1 MRATLYIILS
11 LLLSAPASAQYV
23 TRGKIE
29 FEKKS
34 NNHRQFQDES
44 GETNDWFEK
53 IKSQVP
59 KFSTSYFEM
68 SFKSDKVI
76 YKPGSREG
84 QVFKMWGDAP
94 ASKNVVMT
102 DLKNRKVSSLKQIF
116 EQKFDVEDS
125 MRVLNWVI
133 KDEIRTIANY
143 KCRKA
148 VSKICD
154 SVYVVAF
161 YTDDIAVS
169 GGPEMFS
176 GLPGMILE
184 LAIPRL
190 YTTWVATKVELVEPA
205 EADFA
210 FEPKGKKVNGQEM
223 ITTLASSFKSWGK
236 YAAKSIWWC
245 VL

>member
-1 MRATLYIILS
+1 MKQILYIIS
-11 LLLSAPASAQYV
+11 ILLVSATANAQYI
-23 TRGKIE
+23 TKGKIE

-44 GETNDWFEK
+44 GETNEWFEK

-68 SFKSDKVI
+68 AFDGNKVI

-84 QVFKMWGDAP
+84 VVFKMWGDAP
-94 ASKNVVMT
+94 ASKNIVMT
-102 DLKNRKVSSLKQIF
+102 DLANNKVNSLKQVF
-116 EQKFDVEDS
+116 EQKFNVEDTL
-125 MRVLNWVI
+125 RVLKWVI
-133 KDEIRTIANY
+133 KDEVRTIANF

-161 YTDDIAVS
+161 YTDDIMVS

-190 YTTWVATKVELVEPA
+190 YTTWVATKVETAAPT

-210 FEPKGKKVNGQEM
+210 FEPKGKKVTEKEM
-223 ITTLASSFKSWGK
+223 VTTLASSFKSWGK

-245 VL
+245 TL

>member
-1 MRATLYIILS
+1 MKAILYIIP
-11 LLLSAPASAQYV
+11 LLLLGISADGQYI
-23 TRGKIE
+23 TKGKIE
-29 FEKKS
+29 YEKKS

-44 GETNDWFEK
+44 GETNEWFEK

-59 KFSTSYFEM
+59 RFSTSYFDM
-68 SFKSDKVI
+68 SFDGNRVI
-76 YKPGSREG
+76 YKPGREG

-94 ASKNVVMT
+94 ASKNIVLT
-102 DLKNRKVSSLKQIF
+102 DLKKNKVNSLKQIF
-116 EQKFDVEDS
+116 EQKFNVEDS
-125 MRVLNWVI
+125 LRTLKWVI
-133 KDEIRTIANY
+133 KDEIRTIANF

-161 YTDDIAVS
+161 YTDDIMVS

-176 GLPGMILE
+176 GLPGMIME

-190 YTTWVATKVELVEPA
+190 YTTWVATKVETVTPPET
-205 EADFA
+205 DFA
-210 FEPKGKKVNGQEM
+210 FEAKGKKVTEEEM
-223 ITTLASSFKSWGK
+223 ISILTPSFKSWGK

-245 VL
+245 TL

>member
-1 MRATLYIILS
+1 MKHILYIISFLALS
-11 LLLSAPASAQYV
+11 VSAEAQYI
-23 TRGKIE
+23 TKGKIE

-34 NNHRQFQDES
+34 NNHRQFQDEN
-44 GETNDWFEK
+44 GETTEWFEK

-68 SFKSDKVI
+68 AFDGDKVI

-84 QVFKMWGDAP
+84 VVFKMWGDAP
-94 ASKNVVMT
+94 ASKNTVMT
-102 DLKNRKVSSLKQIF
+102 DIKNNKVNSLKQVF
-116 EQKFDVEDS
+116 EQKFNVEDS
-125 MRVLNWVI
+125 LRVLKWVI
-133 KDEIRTIANY
+133 KDEIRTIANF

-161 YTDDIAVS
+161 YTDEIAVS

-190 YTTWVATKVELVEPA
+190 YTTWVAMKVETVAPTA
-205 EADFA
+205 TDFT
-210 FEPKGKKVNGQEM
+210 FEPKGKKVTEQEM
-223 ITTLASSFKSWGK
+223 VSILTPSFKSWGK

>member
-1 MRATLYIILS
+1 MKAILYIISFLAMS
-11 LLLSAPASAQYV
+11 ITAEAQYI
-23 TRGKIE
+23 TKGKIE

-44 GETNDWFEK
+44 GEENEWFEK

-59 KFSTSYFEM
+59 KFSTSYFDM
-68 SFKSDKVI
+68 AFDGNKVI
-76 YKPGSREG
+76 YKPGREG
-84 QVFKMWGDAP
+84 VVFKMWGDAP
-94 ASKNVVMT
+94 ASKNVVLT
-102 DLKNRKVSSLKQIF
+102 DLKNNKVNSLKQVF
-116 EQKFDVEDS
+116 EQKFNVEDTL
-125 MRVLNWVI
+125 RVLKWVI
-133 KDEIRTIANY
+133 KDEIRTIANF

-161 YTDDIAVS
+161 YTDEIAVS

-190 YTTWVATKVELVEPA
+190 YTTWVATKVETVAPA

-210 FEPKGKKVNGQEM
+210 FEPKGKKVTEQEM
-223 ITTLASSFKSWGK
+223 VTTLASSFKSWGK

>member
-1 MRATLYIILS
+1 MKAILYIIS
-11 LLLSAPASAQYV
+11 LLVLSIPAKAQYI
-23 TRGKIE
+23 TKGKIE

-44 GETNDWFEK
+44 GEENEWFEK

-59 KFSTSYFEM
+59 KFSTSYFDM
-68 SFKSDKVI
+68 AFDGNRVI
-76 YKPGSREG
+76 YKPGREG
-84 QVFKMWGDAP
+84 VVFKMWGDAP

-102 DLKNRKVSSLKQIF
+102 DLKNNKVNSLKQVF
-116 EQKFDVEDS
+116 EQKFNVEDS
-125 MRVLNWVI
+125 LRVLKWVI
-133 KDEIRTIANY
+133 KDEIRTIANF

-161 YTDDIAVS
+161 YTDEIAVS

-190 YTTWVATKVELVEPA
+190 YTTWVATKVETVAPT

-210 FEPKGKKVNGQEM
+210 FEPKGKKVTEQEM
-223 ITTLASSFKSWGK
+223 VTTLASSFKSWGK